1 MPEETE
7 DLEKKKSFSFQ
18 MIMLIVTL
26 ALLAFMIFVYLH
38 QSGMWDKLF
47 ASSPQEAKATSSFIY
62 IFEQNFLVNLSDK
75 DVLRYLKMTLGVE
88 ISDQRVVEEIKNK
101 TVEIRDA
108 IITLVSAQTSEDL
121 STTEGKEKLKLLI
134 ADSINSFLTSGKV
147 TKSLFRRFC
156 YAVGAK
162 NERYT
167 VSRRN

>member
-47 ASSPQEAKATSSFIY
+47 ASSLQEAKATSSFIY

-88 ISDQRVVEEIKNK
+88 ISDQRVAEEIKNK

-134 ADSINSFLTSGKV
+134 ADSINSFLNSGKV
-147 TKSLFRRFC
+147 IKVYFVDF
-156 YAVGAK
+156 VMQ
-162 NERYT
+162 
-167 VSRRN
+167 

>member
-75 DVLRYLKMTLGVE
+75 DILRYLKMTLGVE

-134 ADSINSFLTSGKV
+134 ADST
-147 TKSLFRRFC
+147 
-156 YAVGAK
+156 
-162 NERYT
+162 T
-167 VSRRN
+167 VF

>member
-47 ASSPQEAKATSSFIY
+47 ASSLQEAKATSSFIY

-75 DVLRYLKMTLGVE
+75 DILRYLKMTLGVE
-88 ISDQRVVEEIKNK
+88 IPDQRVAEEIKNK

-147 TKSLFRRFC
+147 TKVYFVDF
-156 YAVGAK
+156 VMQ
-162 NERYT
+162 
-167 VSRRN
+167 

>member
-47 ASSPQEAKATSSFIY
+47 ASSLQEAKATSSFIY

-75 DVLRYLKMTLGVE
+75 DILRYLKMTLGVE

-147 TKSLFRRFC
+147 TKVYFVDF
-156 YAVGAK
+156 VMQ
-162 NERYT
+162 
-167 VSRRN
+167 

>member
-88 ISDQRVVEEIKNK
+88 ISDQRVAEEIKNK

-147 TKSLFRRFC
+147 TKVYFVDF
-156 YAVGAK
+156 VMQ
-162 NERYT
+162 
-167 VSRRN
+167 

>member
-47 ASSPQEAKATSSFIY
+47 ASSLQEAKATSSFIY

-147 TKSLFRRFC
+147 TKVYFVDF
-156 YAVGAK
+156 VMQ
-162 NERYT
+162 
-167 VSRRN
+167 

>member
-147 TKSLFRRFC
+147 TKVDVYKRQVEEEE
-156 YAVGAK
+156 A
-162 NERYT
+162 
-167 VSRRN
+167 SR

>member
-1 MPEETE
+1 LKGEETMPEETE

-147 TKSLFRRFC
+147 TKVYFVDF
-156 YAVGAK
+156 VMQ
-162 NERYT
+162 
-167 VSRRN
+167 

>member
-1 MPEETE
+1 LKGEETMPEETE

-88 ISDQRVVEEIKNK
+88 ISDQRVAEEIKNK

-147 TKSLFRRFC
+147 TKVYFVDF
-156 YAVGAK
+156 VMQ
-162 NERYT
+162 
-167 VSRRN
+167 

>member
-88 ISDQRVVEEIKNK
+88 ISDQRVVEEIKIK
-101 TVEIRDA
+101 
-108 IITLVSAQTSEDL
+108 QW
-121 STTEGKEKLKLLI
+121 
-134 ADSINSFLTSGKV
+134 
-147 TKSLFRRFC
+147 RF
-156 YAVGAK
+156 
-162 NERYT
+162 EML
-167 VSRRN
+167 

>member
-1 MPEETE
+1 LKGEETMPEETE

-47 ASSPQEAKATSSFIY
+47 ASSLQEAKATSSFIY

-88 ISDQRVVEEIKNK
+88 ISDQRVAEEIKNK

-134 ADSINSFLTSGKV
+134 ADSINSFLNSGKV
-147 TKSLFRRFC
+147 IKVYFVDF
-156 YAVGAK
+156 VMQ
-162 NERYT
+162 
-167 VSRRN
+167 

>member
-75 DVLRYLKMTLGVE
+75 DILRYLKMTLGVE

-147 TKSLFRRFC
+147 TKVYFVDF
-156 YAVGAK
+156 VMQ
-162 NERYT
+162 
-167 VSRRN
+167 

>member
-47 ASSPQEAKATSSFIY
+47 ASSLQEAKATSSFIY

-75 DVLRYLKMTLGVE
+75 DILRYLKMTLGVE
-88 ISDQRVVEEIKNK
+88 IPDQRVAEEIKNK

-134 ADSINSFLTSGKV
+134 ADSINSFLNSGKV
-147 TKSLFRRFC
+147 IKVYFVDF
-156 YAVGAK
+156 VMQ
-162 NERYT
+162 
-167 VSRRN
+167 

>member
-88 ISDQRVVEEIKNK
+88 ISDQRVAEEIKNK

-134 ADSINSFLTSGKV
+134 ADSVNSFLTSGKV
-147 TKSLFRRFC
+147 TKVYFVDF
-156 YAVGAK
+156 VMQ
-162 NERYT
+162 
-167 VSRRN
+167 

>member
-47 ASSPQEAKATSSFIY
+47 ASSLQEAKATSSFIY

-75 DVLRYLKMTLGVE
+75 DILRYLKMTLGVE
-88 ISDQRVVEEIKNK
+88 ISDQRVAEEIKNK

-147 TKSLFRRFC
+147 TKVYFVDF
-156 YAVGAK
+156 VMQ
-162 NERYT
+162 
-167 VSRRN
+167 

>member
-88 ISDQRVVEEIKNK
+88 ISDQRVAEEIKNK

-134 ADSINSFLTSGKV
+134 ADSINSFLNSGKV
-147 TKSLFRRFC
+147 IKVYFVDF
-156 YAVGAK
+156 VMQ
-162 NERYT
+162 
-167 VSRRN
+167 

>member
-7 DLEKKKSFSFQ
+7 DLEKKKSFSFH

-75 DVLRYLKMTLGVE
+75 DILRYLKMTLGVE

-147 TKSLFRRFC
+147 TKVYFVDF
-156 YAVGAK
+156 VMQ
-162 NERYT
+162 
-167 VSRRN
+167 

>member
-47 ASSPQEAKATSSFIY
+47 ASSLQEAKATSSFIY

-88 ISDQRVVEEIKNK
+88 ISDQRVAEEIKNK

-147 TKSLFRRFC
+147 TKVYFVDF
-156 YAVGAK
+156 VMQ
-162 NERYT
+162 
-167 VSRRN
+167 

>member
-134 ADSINSFLTSGKV
+134 ADSVNSFLTSGKV
-147 TKSLFRRFC
+147 TKVYFVDF
-156 YAVGAK
+156 VMQ
-162 NERYT
+162 
-167 VSRRN
+167 

>member
-38 QSGMWDKLF
+38 QSGMWDKLC

-121 STTEGKEKLKLLI
+121 STTEGKE
-134 ADSINSFLTSGKV
+134 N
-147 TKSLFRRFC
+147 
-156 YAVGAK
+156 
-162 NERYT
+162 
-167 VSRRN
+167 

>member
-147 TKSLFRRFC
+147 TKVYFVDF
-156 YAVGAK
+156 VMQ
-162 NERYT
+162 
-167 VSRRN
+167 